1 MAAYLLINCFA
12 KIRIIIIIIIPMV
25 KTRKAP
31 RLLPKN
37 VFFDFLLYHFYRMYT
52 LQPQKLSH
60 PVVKKQIIRE
70 RERNRF
76 FTLSCLPT
84 TGKPVVDVGGGVE
97 RQKQT
102 KATQEQQSVV
112 VETGKG

>member
-1 MAAYLLINCFA
+1 
-12 KIRIIIIIIIPMV
+12 MV

-52 LQPQKLSH
+52 LQPQKLPH

-70 RERNRF
+70 RERVF
-76 FTLSCLPT
+76 FYIILFAHHRK
-84 TGKPVVDVGGGVE
+84 TGSRRRRGSGEAEADEGHARATE
-97 RQKQT
+97 RRRRDR
-102 KATQEQQSVV
+102 E
-112 VETGKG
+112 GMMI